1 MASTATKVLLVG
13 CGAILVIG
21 IIIIA
26 AGGFFMRSKFKEFT
40 EGAGDQEK
48 ITKKLSQDHPFT
60 PPANGVITEPQ
71 LQRFLAVR
79 KQSFSVYKRY
89 EAEFK
94 KLEQNKG
101 DLSVI
106 TKGFGFWKDLR
117 KEHTKALAAQKMSP
131 EEYQYIVNAVYK
143 TWFAAGTKE
152 ALKDQT
158 FSDAA
163 EKNLRDMIEG
173 IDKQLKD
180 PSTPDSAKKA
190 LQTTRDELQSQLEN
204 LSKNSAI
211 KKMDSTLDSVPAE
224 NLALFKKYEKEIVQY
239 SMAGL
244 ELVGL

>member
-1 MASTATKVLLVG
+1 LASTATKVILIG
-13 CGAILVIG
+13 CGAVLIIG

-26 AGGFFMRSKFKEFT
+26 AGGFFVRSKFKEFT
-40 EGAGDQEK
+40 EGTGDQEK
-48 ITKKLSQDHPFT
+48 ITKQLSQNYPFT
-60 PPANGVITEPQ
+60 PPANGVITEKQ

-79 KQSFSVYKRY
+79 KQIFSVYKKY
-89 EAEFK
+89 ETEFK
-94 KLEQNKG
+94 KLEQDKG
-101 DLSVI
+101 DLSVL
-106 TKGFGFWKDLR
+106 TKGWGFWKDLR
-117 KEHTKALAAQKMSP
+117 KEHTNALQAQKMSP

-143 TWFAAGTKE
+143 TWFAAGTKD
-152 ALKDQT
+152 ALKDQS

-180 PSTPDSAKKA
+180 PSTPDATKKA
-190 LQTTRDELQSQLEN
+190 LQTTRDELQSQLDN
-204 LSKNSAI
+204 LSKNSAL

-244 ELVGL
+244 ELIGL